1 LNGNAGND
9 SLTGNAGNDALFGG
23 AGTDT
28 LLGNAGN
35 DTLSGGAGADTLT
48 GGTGAD
54 RYVFDSALDGTVDS
68 ITDFNDGQAGEVIAL
83 SRAVFTALGNLTP
96 GSTLANANFVRGA
109 AAVQID
115 DFVIYNR
122 ATGQVFY
129 DADGSNA
136 AISQVLFATVTANA
150 NLNRTDFVVI

>member
-1 LNGNAGND
+1 MNGNGGND

-48 GGTGAD
+48 GGAGAD

-68 ITDFNDGQAGEVIAL
+68 ITDFSVNQNGEVIAL
-83 SRAVFTALGNLTP
+83 SRAVFTALGNLAP
-96 GSTLANANFVRGA
+96 GSTLANANFANGTA
-109 AAVQID
+109 AAQVD
-115 DFVIYNR
+115 DFIIYNR
-122 ATGQVFY
+122 TTGQIFY

-150 NLNRTDFVVI
+150 NLNRNDFVVI